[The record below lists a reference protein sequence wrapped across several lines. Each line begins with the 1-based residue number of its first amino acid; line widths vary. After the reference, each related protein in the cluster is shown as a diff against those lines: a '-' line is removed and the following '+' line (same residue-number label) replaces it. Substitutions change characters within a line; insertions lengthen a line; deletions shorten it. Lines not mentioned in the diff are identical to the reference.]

1 MKASETKL
9 QLLIEGTKQ
18 YVIPLFQRV
27 YSWDRKQWEI
37 FWDDLIEL
45 YETPVPKDHFMG
57 SIVTMPVQSKPEGVS
72 KFLLIDGQQRLTT
85 FYILLSVLRDIS
97 KTSGTLSKQIEDLYM
112 FNKYANG
119 NDYYKILPTQGD
131 REFFFKILKSIS
143 FESESQINK
152 AYKYFLK
159 EITKSNANPEK
170 LKNILIA
177 NLSIVSITLEK
188 EDNPYLIFEGLNYKG
203 LPLTQGDLIRNYF
216 FMRIHVDKQ
225 EEIYLSIWKPI
236 QDALSENLTTYI
248 RHFLIKDSREVKES
262 EIYSSLK
269 VYADKMN
276 DDKLIEYLTEVY
288 KFSKYYTK
296 LLNPELESNENI
308 RIQLKRL
315 NRIDVTTA
323 YPFLLNI
330 YNDYEMGI
338 ITSHIFYELLGILEN
353 FIMRRF
359 ICGVPTNQLNKI
371 FPFLYRSLNSSNLIV
386 SLKENLRVKN
396 YPKNREFREKF
407 STAKLYG
414 AGDRNEKAKLI
425 LETFESNYHHGEQVP
440 FEELTLEHIMPQTLT
455 IYWERYLG
463 EDWRNIHDICLH
475 TIGNLTLVGQDYNS
489 EMSNNLYDMKKE
501 YFINVSHIELNRQY
515 FRNVSNW
522 NEEEILKRAS
532 YLTDKAIEI
541 WPSLWGDTEPTEQ
554 PRLVITNKVTG
565 TKPTTLLICG
575 QKINVT
581 SWKDVLIKT
590 LEVVYT
596 IDEEKFKLL
605 IDEYPNKINKIMD
618 GMRVPQKLSNGFYA
632 EVNLSAESIKNF
644 CLQIINELELTEEDW
659 KVEIK

>member
-262 EIYSSLK
+262 EIYSSKGLCRQ
-269 VYADKMN
+269 
-276 DDKLIEYLTEVY
+276 
-288 KFSKYYTK
+288 
-296 LLNPELESNENI
+296 NE
-308 RIQLKRL
+308 
-315 NRIDVTTA
+315 
-323 YPFLLNI
+323 
-330 YNDYEMGI
+330 
-338 ITSHIFYELLGILEN
+338 
-353 FIMRRF
+353 
-359 ICGVPTNQLNKI
+359 
-371 FPFLYRSLNSSNLIV
+371 
-386 SLKENLRVKN
+386 
-396 YPKNREFREKF
+396 
-407 STAKLYG
+407 
-414 AGDRNEKAKLI
+414 
-425 LETFESNYHHGEQVP
+425 
-440 FEELTLEHIMPQTLT
+440 
-455 IYWERYLG
+455 
-463 EDWRNIHDICLH
+463 
-475 TIGNLTLVGQDYNS
+475 
-489 EMSNNLYDMKKE
+489 
-501 YFINVSHIELNRQY
+501 
-515 FRNVSNW
+515 
-522 NEEEILKRAS
+522 
-532 YLTDKAIEI
+532 
-541 WPSLWGDTEPTEQ
+541 
-554 PRLVITNKVTG
+554 
-565 TKPTTLLICG
+565 
-575 QKINVT
+575 
-581 SWKDVLIKT
+581 
-590 LEVVYT
+590 
-596 IDEEKFKLL
+596 
-605 IDEYPNKINKIMD
+605 
-618 GMRVPQKLSNGFYA
+618 
-632 EVNLSAESIKNF
+632 
-644 CLQIINELELTEEDW
+644 
-659 KVEIK
+659 